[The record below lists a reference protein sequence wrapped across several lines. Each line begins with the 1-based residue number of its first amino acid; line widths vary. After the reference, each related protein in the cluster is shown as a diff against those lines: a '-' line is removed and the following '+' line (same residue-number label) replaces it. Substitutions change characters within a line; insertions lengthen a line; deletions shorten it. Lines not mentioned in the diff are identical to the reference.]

1 MRNRRISKDFDEQF
15 TFGVNCDK
23 IVKIMGIFRP
33 QSGSCREKTGDDGLS
48 FDNTY
53 VRIDLDAIRENIET
67 VRRKTGT
74 AVMAVVKADAYG
86 HGAVPVAQHLRDICS
101 FFGVSS
107 AAEALELRQ
116 AGLDNPILILG
127 HTPVDAFPLVVE
139 QEIRPAIFRW
149 EDALALSEEAQRQGK
164 TAKFHFA
171 VDTGMSRIGFQA
183 EEEAAELC
191 CRIAGLPGLCPE
203 GLFSH
208 FATADCADLS
218 KSREQ
223 ARKFDWFCDLLKQRG
238 LEIPIRHLNNSAGLM
253 NFTDQYDM
261 VRCGIVTYG
270 LYPSPEVDPK
280 LLPLKPALSWHSHVS
295 HVKTLPAGREVSYG
309 GLYVTREDT
318 RVATIPVGYADGYW
332 RSLSGRFYVLIHG
345 RRAPILGRV
354 CMDQMMVDVT
364 HIPQIQP
371 GDPVTLVGHD
381 GDEVITVE
389 QIAGEAGS
397 FNYEFICG
405 ISRRVPRVYQQGGQ
419 QIRSVHYLLDGI

>member
-1 MRNRRISKDFDEQF
+1 M
-15 TFGVNCDK
+15 
-23 IVKIMGIFRP
+23 
-33 QSGSCREKTGDDGLS
+33 S

-183 EEEAAELC
+183 EENAAELC

-218 KSREQ
+218 KAREQ

-238 LEIPIRHLNNSAGLM
+238 LEIPIRHMNNSAGLM

-280 LLPLKPALSWHSHVS
+280 LLPLKPALSWHSHIS

-364 HIPQIQP
+364 HIPQTQP

-405 ISRRVPRVYQQGGQ
+405 ISRRVPRVYEQGGQ

>member
-1 MRNRRISKDFDEQF
+1 M
-15 TFGVNCDK
+15 
-23 IVKIMGIFRP
+23 
-33 QSGSCREKTGDDGLS
+33 S

-183 EEEAAELC
+183 EEDAAELC

-218 KSREQ
+218 KAREQ

-238 LEIPIRHLNNSAGLM
+238 LEIPIRHMNNSAGLM
-253 NFTDQYDM
+253 NFNDQYDM

-280 LLPLKPALSWHSHVS
+280 LLPLKPALSWHSHIS

-354 CMDQMMVDVT
+354 CMDQLMVDVT
-364 HIPQIQP
+364 HIPQTQP
-371 GDPVTLVGHD
+371 GDSVTLVGRD

-405 ISRRVPRVYQQGGQ
+405 ISRRVPRVYEQGGQ

>member
-1 MRNRRISKDFDEQF
+1 M
-15 TFGVNCDK
+15 
-23 IVKIMGIFRP
+23 
-33 QSGSCREKTGDDGLS
+33 S

-139 QEIRPAIFRW
+139 QEIRPAIFCW

-183 EEEAAELC
+183 EEDAAELC

-223 ARKFDWFCDLLKQRG
+223 ARKFDWFCELLKQRG
-238 LEIPIRHLNNSAGLM
+238 LEIPIRHMNNSAGLM
-253 NFTDQYDM
+253 NFADQYDM

-364 HIPQIQP
+364 HIPQTQP

-405 ISRRVPRVYQQGGQ
+405 ISRRVPRVYEQGGQ